1 MSPTATHPD
10 AVAAIEAFA
19 GLHAVVLGDLVAD
32 EWITGE
38 CREVSRDGPVPTVV
52 VRERSLQAGAA
63 GNSAANVAALG
74 AGVGVVGAVG
84 EDAAGSALRDVLAS
98 VGAEVRGVLRR
109 SDATTVVKR
118 RLVADQQVMARF
130 DEGGGPSPGDEDD
143 RALARNLLAAASDA
157 DVLVVADY
165 GLGTTDGPAVR
176 AAVRAVRARG
186 LPVVLDARDV
196 ASWAGVGVCAVT
208 PNWTET
214 RPLLDGATGTVPAV
228 DRVRLVTAQSPRLL
242 AATGADVVV
251 ATLDVD
257 GAVVLAPG
265 EPPRHVPVP
274 RVENPHPAGAGDAF
288 AAALALARATG
299 AGWEAAVDLACAA
312 AGVVVRRPGTA
323 VCTAADL
330 RAQVGSPLVAP
341 EELVAAL
348 TRARAEG
355 RRVAFTNGCFDLLH
369 PGHVRVLQT
378 AARLADV
385 VVVALDSDA
394 GVRRVKGPGRPVN
407 GLADRAAVL
416 AALGPVDHVVAF
428 DDDAPL
434 ALLRAVRPDVYV
446 KGADHDV
453 AALPEARLVQLLGGT
468 VHTVP
473 YLPDRSTSGVIA
485 ACSQVAG

>member
-1 MSPTATHPD
+1 VRD
-10 AVAAIEAFA
+10 A
-19 GLHAVVLGDLVAD
+19 
-32 EWITGE
+32 
-38 CREVSRDGPVPTVV
+38 
-52 VRERSLQAGAA
+52 
-63 GNSAANVAALG
+63 
-74 AGVGVVGAVG
+74 
-84 EDAAGSALRDVLAS
+84 
-98 VGAEVRGVLRR
+98 
-109 SDATTVVKR
+109 
-118 RLVADQQVMARF
+118 
-130 DEGGGPSPGDEDD
+130 
-143 RALARNLLAAASDA
+143 
-157 DVLVVADY
+157 
-165 GLGTTDGPAVR
+165 
-176 AAVRAVRARG
+176 G

-196 ASWAGVGVCAVT
+196 ASWAEVGVSAVT
-208 PNWTET
+208 PNWPET
-214 RPLLDGATGTVPAV
+214 RPLLDGATGAV
-228 DRVRLVTAQSPRLL
+228 HDRVGRVTAQSHRLL
-242 AATGADVVV
+242 SATGADVVV

-257 GAVVLAPG
+257 GAVVLTPG
-265 EPPRHVPVP
+265 AAPRHVPVP

-288 AAALALARATG
+288 AAALALARAAG
-299 AGWEAAVDLACAA
+299 AAWEAAVDLACAA

-341 EELVAAL
+341 EDLVAAL
-348 TRARAEG
+348 ARARAQG

-369 PGHVRVLQT
+369 AGHVRVLQT

-416 AALGPVDHVVAF
+416 AALGTVDHVVAF

-468 VHTVP
+468 VHVVP
-473 YLPDRSTSGVIA
+473 ALPDRSTSGVIA